1 MALTDSLSGKVKGE
15 IDIDLVRTGEGGH
28 TGVDKL
34 NKKLSLILTDGSS
47 SDQGTG
53 FFSESFSM
61 TTGGIT
67 ISLGE
72 ATTPIAGADCN
83 PTEDPDGKDLR
94 AILIHNEDDT
104 NYVTVGLGTNALT
117 GWLGG
122 TTPTVRINAGGF
134 LLQTFPS
141 DQCTLDATGDADE
154 IKITADTAA
163 CICTVAY
170 IFG

>member
-1 MALTDSLSGKVKGE
+1 MALTDSLSGKIKGE
-15 IDIDLVRTGEGGH
+15 LDIDLVRTGEGGH

-34 NKKLSLILTDGSS
+34 AKKVSLALTDGDSS
-47 SDQGTG
+47 NQATG
-53 FFSESFSM
+53 FFSETFAM

-72 ATTPIAGADCN
+72 ATTPIAGADSN

-104 NYVTVGLGTNALT
+104 NYVSIGLGTNALA

-122 TTPTVRINAGGF
+122 TTPTVRLEAGGF
-134 LLQTFPS
+134 LLQTFPV
-141 DQCTLDATGDADE
+141 DQVTLDATGDADE
-154 IKITADTAA
+154 IKITAETGT
-163 CICTVAY
+163 CTCLVAY

>member
-1 MALTDSLSGKVKGE
+1 MALTDSLSGTVKAE
-15 IDIDLVRTGEGGH
+15 IDIDLARTGEGGH

-34 NKKLSLILTDGSS
+34 GKKLTLSLTDGSS
-47 SDQGTG
+47 SNQATG
-53 FFSESFSM
+53 FFSESFAM

-104 NYVTVGLGTNALT
+104 NYVTVTTGTNALS
-117 GWLGG
+117 GWLGA
-122 TTPTVRINAGGF
+122 TDEIIIPAGGF
-134 LLQTFPS
+134 LLATFPI
-141 DQCTLDATGDADE
+141 DQVTLDATGDADE
-154 IKITADTAA
+154 IKITADTAS
-163 CICTVAY
+163 CTCLVSY

>member
-1 MALTDSLSGKVKGE
+1 MALTDSLSGKIKGE
-15 IDIDLVRTGEGGH
+15 IDVDLVRTGEGGH

-34 NKKLSLILTDGSS
+34 SKKLSLALTDGTSS
-47 SDQGTG
+47 NQATG
-53 FFSESFSM
+53 FFSETFAM

-72 ATTPIAGADCN
+72 ATTPIAGGDIN

-104 NYVTVGLGTNALT
+104 NFVKVGLGTNALT
-117 GWLGG
+117 GWLAG
-122 TTPTVRINAGGF
+122 TTPTIEIEADGW
-134 LLQTFPS
+134 LLQTFPV
-141 DQCTLDATGDADE
+141 DQCTLDATGNADE
-154 IKITADTAA
+154 IKITADTAS
-163 CICTVAY
+163 CTCLVAY